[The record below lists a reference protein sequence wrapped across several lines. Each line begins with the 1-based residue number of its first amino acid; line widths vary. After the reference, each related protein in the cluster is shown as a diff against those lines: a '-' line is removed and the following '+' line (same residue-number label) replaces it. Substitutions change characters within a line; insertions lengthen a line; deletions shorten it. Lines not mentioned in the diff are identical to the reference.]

1 MNFDDFDEIDD
12 FDEEVN
18 NLHELIATY
27 QQQIEAGEFA
37 FFDLDDMELIIDHFI
52 INDQQDKADFAIQ
65 NAEAIYPKHPAV
77 FLKKAFFASYSEKF
91 YEAKKWIEKA
101 TYHLKDSNYDE
112 SIFLQKRAEI
122 YVDLEEYY
130 QALTDLEE
138 ALQKRDDDFAFI
150 QDQLE
155 DLYMI
160 LFNFN
165 LKKKHRS
172 PFPLLHN
179 LVPILEEDHYLF
191 LIKHYTYESVKIFR
205 HFIREF
211 PLNHQLWYFL
221 GIAQKENYAYDEAIE
236 SFEYALA
243 IDPDSPTAKFH
254 QAVCYKETG
263 LYEQAIHVLID
274 IEFAHEDSGLIY
286 YELGENLKELEL
298 YDEAIKYYKLAIDK
312 EHKLGKAYFALAKIV
327 IRYYRDY
334 PLALQY
340 INQALQEDS
349 SDPLYQFLKADILVL
364 TGDYDEAEDYYLQSL
379 KANPDNS
386 LVWLNYS
393 ELFASQN
400 QYDKAIEI
408 LDRQLDKNYFDTL
421 LLTRRFNYL
430 WKSGRKEEAFAN
442 LSLIL
447 ITEKEAIAHIFE
459 YDESLFTN
467 IELMQFIETAKETN
481 KPDRNKKS

>member
-1 MNFDDFDEIDD
+1 
-12 FDEEVN
+12 
-18 NLHELIATY
+18 
-27 QQQIEAGEFA
+27 
-37 FFDLDDMELIIDHFI
+37 
-52 INDQQDKADFAIQ
+52 
-65 NAEAIYPKHPAV
+65 
-77 FLKKAFFASYSEKF
+77 
-91 YEAKKWIEKA
+91 
-101 TYHLKDSNYDE
+101 
-112 SIFLQKRAEI
+112 
-122 YVDLEEYY
+122 
-130 QALTDLEE
+130 
-138 ALQKRDDDFAFI
+138 
-150 QDQLE
+150 
-155 DLYMI
+155 
-160 LFNFN
+160 
-165 LKKKHRS
+165 
-172 PFPLLHN
+172 
-179 LVPILEEDHYLF
+179 
-191 LIKHYTYESVKIFR
+191 
-205 HFIREF
+205 
-211 PLNHQLWYFL
+211 LWYFL

-286 YELGENLKELEL
+286 YELGEHLKELDL